1 MRETISIQYLR
12 AIAATM
18 VVVFHVATRV
28 LGAQDPEP
36 FDYAIWGG
44 GVDIF
49 FVVSGYI
56 MWVTTVSRP
65 VSTARFLEA
74 RLLRIVPLYWAAL
87 ALLWVVLAGL
97 EGLGKT
103 PSLSEVVRSA
113 LFIPHRDSGTGLIA
127 PYLVPGW
134 TLTYEMVFYAIF
146 GVALFLEN
154 KVARIAF
161 VAVVFLAM
169 TRLRSYADASDPI
182 VFRLTSP
189 MFFEFLAGM
198 VIAEARERLAGQPH
212 LGKFGV
218 GALTAATVFLVLV
231 SAPWFE
237 TLPRVIGFGIPAA
250 LVVFGF
256 LSFEDRI
263 AARPIGWLKHLGDA
277 SYSLY
282 LVHEILLQ
290 LLDPVLLPSG
300 LPIVVEAL
308 IYFAGSIAVG
318 LACHA
323 FVEEPLTRAVKAW
336 RGSRAGEARPA
347 VAGPDV
353 EVAGEFPGVSA
364 PVSVSVSA
372 GEMPGL
378 VPVAATP
385 SAPRR
390 RD

>member
-28 LGAQDPEP
+28 LGAHDPEP
-36 FDYAIWGG
+36 FGFAIWGG

-56 MWVTTVSRP
+56 MWATTASRP
-65 VSTARFLEA
+65 VGTMRFLEA

-87 ALLWVVLAGL
+87 AVMWVVLAGL
-97 EGLGKT
+97 KGFEAT
-103 PSLSEVVRSA
+103 PSASEVVRSA
-113 LFIPHRDSGTGLIA
+113 LFIPHRDSGTGLLA

-146 GVALFLEN
+146 GVALFFES
-154 KVARIAF
+154 KWARLVF
-161 VAVVFLAM
+161 VAIVFLAM
-169 TRLRSYADASDPI
+169 TRLRVHGDASDPI

-198 VIAEARERLAGQPH
+198 IIAEAQRHLADRRH
-212 LGKFGV
+212 LGKIGA
-218 GALTAATVFLVLV
+218 GALTAAAVFLLLV
-231 SAPWFE
+231 SVPKFE
-237 TLPRVIGFGIPAA
+237 TLPRVIGFGVPAA
-250 LVVFGF
+250 LVVFG
-256 LSFEDRI
+256 LLAFEDRI

-282 LVHEILLQ
+282 LVHEILLK
-290 LLDPVLLPSG
+290 LLDPILLPSG
-300 LPIVVEAL
+300 LPIVVEAS

-323 FVEEPLTRAVKAW
+323 FVEQPLTRAVKTW
-336 RGSRAGEARPA
+336 RAGRAATARPI
-347 VAGPDV
+347 VPGPDV
-353 EVAGEFPGVSA
+353 EVAGEFPGA
-364 PVSVSVSA
+364 AEPASA
-372 GEMPGL
+372 GEMSGL
-378 VPVAATP
+378 VPVAATA
-385 SAPRR
+385 SAPLH

>member
-18 VVVFHVATRV
+18 VVVFHIATRV
-28 LGAQDPEP
+28 LGAHDPEP
-36 FDYAIWGG
+36 FGFAIWGG

-56 MWVTTVSRP
+56 MWATTASRP
-65 VSTARFLEA
+65 VGTMRFLEA

-97 EGLGKT
+97 KGFEAA
-103 PSLSEVVRSA
+103 PSASEVVRSA
-113 LFIPHRDSGTGLIA
+113 LFIPHRDSGTGLLA

-134 TLTYEMVFYAIF
+134 TLTYEMVFYAVF

-154 KVARIAF
+154 KLARLVF
-161 VAVVFLAM
+161 VGMVFLAM
-169 TRLRSYADASDPI
+169 TRLRVHGDASDPI

-198 VIAEARERLAGQPH
+198 IIAETQRHLADRRH
-212 LGKFGV
+212 LGKIGV
-218 GALTAATVFLVLV
+218 VVLTTAAAFLVFV
-231 SAPWFE
+231 SAPKFE
-237 TLPRVIGFGIPAA
+237 TLPRVVGFGVPAA
-250 LVVFGF
+250 LVVLG
-256 LSFEDRI
+256 LLAFEARI
-263 AARPIGWLKHLGDA
+263 AGRPIGWLKRLGDA

-282 LVHEILLQ
+282 LVHEILLK
-290 LLDPVLLPSG
+290 LLDPILLGSA
-300 LPIVVEAL
+300 LPIAVQAA

-318 LACHA
+318 LTCHA

-336 RGSRAGEARPA
+336 RAGRAANTRPG
-347 VAGPDV
+347 VVGPDV
-353 EVAGEFPGVSA
+353 EVAGEFPGAAEPIST
-364 PVSVSVSA
+364 
-372 GEMPGL
+372 GDMPGL
-378 VPVAATP
+378 VPVAATAA
-385 SAPRR
+385 APRH

>member
-18 VVVFHVATRV
+18 VVVFHVSTRV

-36 FDYAIWGG
+36 FGFAIWGG

-56 MWVTTVSRP
+56 MWTTTASRP
-65 VSTARFLEA
+65 VGTARFLEA

-87 ALLWVVLAGL
+87 ALMWVVLAALKGIA
-97 EGLGKT
+97 GA
-103 PSLSEVVRSA
+103 PSVSEVVRSA

-134 TLTYEMVFYAIF
+134 TLTYEMIFYAVF
-146 GVALFLEN
+146 GVALFLES
-154 KVARIAF
+154 KLARLVF

-169 TRLRSYADASDPI
+169 TRLRAHGDASDPI

-198 VIAEARERLAGQPH
+198 VIAEAQRHLADRPH
-212 LGKFGV
+212 LGKSGL
-218 GALTAATVFLVLV
+218 GALAVAAVFLVFV
-231 SAPWFE
+231 SAPRFE
-237 TLPRVIGFGIPAA
+237 TLPRVVGFGVPAA
-250 LVVFGF
+250 LVVLG
-256 LSFEDRI
+256 LLAFEDRI
-263 AARPIGWLKHLGDA
+263 AARPIGWLKRLGDA

-282 LVHEILLQ
+282 LVHEILLK
-290 LLDPVLLPSG
+290 LLDPILLPSA
-300 LPIVVEAL
+300 LPIAVQAA
-308 IYFAGSIAVG
+308 IYFAGSIAIG
-318 LACHA
+318 LTCHA

-336 RGSRAGEARPA
+336 RAGRAGAARPA

-353 EVAGEFPGVSA
+353 EVAGEFPGAAEPASA
-364 PVSVSVSA
+364 QDI
-372 GEMPGL
+372 PGL
-378 VPVAATP
+378 VPVAVAATA